1 MKLSTIE
8 TLVDEKIIT
17 LIKCDKSEKDN
28 KNVVKDKKTG
38 KYYKFEET
46 DEEIKLEIL
55 AKCLEYISTIKSIMV
70 GFLTIFIF
78 FAFVMLCSLIGSW
91 SIRYGDM

>member
-17 LIKCDKSEKDN
+17 LIECDKSEKENN

-46 DEEIKLEIL
+46 DEEIKLDIL
-55 AKCLEYISTIKSIMV
+55 AKYLEYISTIKSIMV

-78 FAFVMLCSLIGSW
+78 FAFVMLCSLIMG
-91 SIRYGDM
+91 

>member
-28 KNVVKDKKTG
+28 NKNVVKDKKTG

-46 DEEIKLEIL
+46 DEEIKLEII

-78 FAFVMLCSLIGSW
+78 FAFVMLCSLIRG
-91 SIRYGDM
+91 

>member
-8 TLVDEKIIT
+8 TLVDKKIIT
-17 LIKCDKSEKDN
+17 LVPCDKLEQDKN
-28 KNVVKDKKTG
+28 KNVVRDKKSG

-46 DEEIKLEIL
+46 EEELKLEIL

-70 GFLTIFIF
+70 FFVTIFILYSL
-78 FAFVMLCSLIGSW
+78 VMLLFLSL
-91 SIRYGDM
+91 